1 MVSLSEFVLKINSK
15 NDNQVINLHNVDP
28 ADIDDVLLKIQRSF
42 DIRFEQADLDHVKT
56 FGNLCDAVVKKLKD
70 RQSDNYCTTQHAF
83 YMLRN
88 AINVSVEVNKEF
100 IKPQTKLNDIF
111 PRDTRLKVIAEI
123 ENELGFKMKLL
134 APKPAIVFTLSLL
147 LGASLVG
154 LYFSLLIGGIGALL
168 AITGLTLANKFGKE
182 MQVKTLGE
190 LAEKISREHYRNC
203 RRNANTVN
211 RHEVAE
217 KVKQLFTHDLYLE
230 PQVVRR
236 GAKF

>member
-1 MVSLSEFVLKINSK
+1 MVSLSEFVLKINFK

-42 DIRFEQADLDHVKT
+42 DIRFDQEDLDHVKT

-88 AINVSVEVNKEF
+88 AINISVDVNKEF
-100 IKPQTKLNDIF
+100 VKPQTKLCDIF
-111 PRDTRLKVIAEI
+111 PRDTRLQVIAEI
-123 ENELGFKMKLL
+123 ESELGFKMNLL
-134 APKPAIVFTLSLL
+134 KPKPAIVFIFSLI
-147 LGASLVG
+147 LGAS
-154 LYFSLLIGGIGALL
+154 FIGFFFFPVIAGIGALL
-168 AITGLTLANKFGKE
+168 AITGLVLAGKFGKE
-182 MQVKTLGE
+182 MPVKTLGD

-203 RRNANTVN
+203 RRNAQTVN

-217 KVKQLFTHDLYLE
+217 KVKQLFTHRLYLE

-236 GAKF
+236 GGKF

>member
-1 MVSLSEFVLKINSK
+1 MVSLSEFVLKINFK

-42 DIRFEQADLDHVKT
+42 DIRFDQEDLDHVKT

-88 AINVSVEVNKEF
+88 AINISVDVNKEF
-100 IKPQTKLNDIF
+100 VKPQTKLCDIF
-111 PRDTRLKVIAEI
+111 PRDTRLQVIAEI
-123 ENELGFKMKLL
+123 ESELGFKMNLL
-134 APKPAIVFTLSLL
+134 KPKPAIVFIFSLI
-147 LGASLVG
+147 LGAS
-154 LYFSLLIGGIGALL
+154 FIGFFFFPVIAGIGALL
-168 AITGLTLANKFGKE
+168 AITGLVLAGKFGKE
-182 MQVKTLGE
+182 MPVKTLGD
-190 LAEKISREHYRNC
+190 LAEKISKEHYRNC
-203 RRNANTVN
+203 RRNAQTVN

-217 KVKQLFTHDLYLE
+217 KVKQLFTHGLYLE

-236 GAKF
+236 EAKF